1 MARPYAGGMEALEDR
16 REVVAKAGR
25 MLAEGTDSVA
35 GIADRL
41 GWSQRHLQRLFRE
54 MTGVT
59 MSAFR
64 RQAQADRAR
73 SHLRDGA
80 AVTDAVFA
88 AGYGSTRAFYDHGAP
103 RLGMAP
109 AAYAVGGRGA
119 TVRFTTFATPIGIV
133 LAAVTERGLCAVRIG
148 DDAHELVGALEAEL
162 PAATLTDPDND
173 ADLCH
178 VVDVLALLADGRA
191 ADPLP
196 LDVQGTAFQAEV
208 WEAIKGVP
216 AGHTVTYAEL
226 AVAVGRPTSVRAV
239 ANAVGANRVALAIP
253 CHRVV
258 RTDGS
263 GGGYRWGRER
273 KQALLAAEGVAT
285 H

>member
-1 MARPYAGGMEALEDR
+1 MGSEGDR
-16 REVVAKAGR
+16 REVVAKACR
-25 MLAEGTDSVA
+25 MLAEGDDPVEA
-35 GIADRL
+35 VADRL

-54 MTGVT
+54 TTGVT

-64 RQAQADRAR
+64 RQAQAERAR
-73 SHLRDGA
+73 QHLRDGR
-80 AVTDAVFA
+80 AVTEAVFA

-103 RLGMAP
+103 QLGMRP
-109 AAYAVGGRGA
+109 TRYASGGRGE

-133 LAAVTERGLCAVRIG
+133 LAAVTDRGLCAVRIG
-148 DDAHELVGALEAEL
+148 DDAHGLVDELRAEL
-162 PAATLTDPDND
+162 PAATLTDPDDD
-173 ADLCH
+173 ADLGR
-178 VVDVLALLADGRA
+178 VVDVLAALADGRA
-191 ADPLP
+191 AESLP

-208 WEAIKGVP
+208 WEAIKRIP
-216 AGHTVTYAEL
+216 AGATVTYAEL
-226 AVAVGRPTSVRAV
+226 AAAIGRPTSVRAV

-273 KQALLAAEGVAT
+273 KQALLAAERAEPAPA
-285 H
+285 

>member
-1 MARPYAGGMEALEDR
+1 METVDDR
-16 REVVAKAGR
+16 REVVAKACR
-25 MLAEGTDSVA
+25 MLAESDDAVGE
-35 GIADRL
+35 IAARL

-54 MTGVT
+54 TTGVT

-73 SHLRDGA
+73 SHLRGGA
-80 AVTDAVFA
+80 AVVEAVFA

-109 AAYAVGGRGA
+109 ATYADGGRGA

-133 LAAVTERGLCAVRIG
+133 LAAVTDRGLCAVRIG
-148 DDAHELVGALEAEL
+148 DDPHELVRDLQDEL
-162 PAATLTDPDND
+162 PAAVLSDPDD
-173 ADLCH
+173 DPDLGR
-178 VVDVLALLADGRA
+178 VIDVLAMLATGRA
-191 ADPLP
+191 AEPLP

-208 WEAIKGVP
+208 WEAIRRIP
-216 AGHTVTYAEL
+216 AGATVTYAEL
-226 AVAVGRPTSVRAV
+226 AAAIGRPRSVRAV

-263 GGGYRWGRER
+263 GGGYRWGPER
-273 KQALLAAEGVAT
+273 KQALLAAEAR
-285 H
+285 